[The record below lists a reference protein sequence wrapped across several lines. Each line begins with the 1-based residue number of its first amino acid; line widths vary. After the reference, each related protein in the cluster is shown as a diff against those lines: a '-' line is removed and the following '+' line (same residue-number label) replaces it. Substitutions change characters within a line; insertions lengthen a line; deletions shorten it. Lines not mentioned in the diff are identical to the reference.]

1 MQQRTFERASRP
13 PEEWA
18 SAYHAPVCVAQVL
31 GLLQG
36 CVKILDGTLG
46 GGGHAHALL
55 EQGAMVTALDRDP
68 QAVMVAAERLKPY
81 LDAGRLRIFD
91 GSYALVEEIDELAN
105 EFFDG
110 VLLDLGVSSHQL
122 DDDSRGFSFRP
133 DAPLDMRMEG
143 AGESAADV
151 LNLTDESALSRI
163 FREYG
168 DEPRAGR
175 LAREVV
181 RRRSAKPFCTSNDF
195 VGAIRATLGSRSG
208 APDFARLFQA
218 VRIATNNELGGLAT
232 ALPHLRD
239 KLVADG
245 VVVVISYHS
254 GEDRIVKNAFRD
266 WSAACI
272 CPARHPICT
281 CRGHP
286 LGELLTRRGIVA
298 DELERATNP
307 RARSARLRA
316 WRNGG

>member
-1 MQQRTFERASRP
+1 M
-13 PEEWA
+13 
-18 SAYHAPVCVAQVL
+18 
-31 GLLQG
+31 
-36 CVKILDGTLG
+36 LDGTLG
-46 GGGHAHALL
+46 GGGHTLALL

-68 QAVMVAAERLKPY
+68 QAVLVAAERLKPY
-81 LDAGRLRIFD
+81 LDAGRLRIFE
-91 GSYALVEEIDELAN
+91 GNYALVNEIAELSEAS
-105 EFFDG
+105 FDG
-110 VLLDLGVSSHQL
+110 ILLDLGVSSHQL
-122 DDDSRGFSFRP
+122 DADSRGFSFRP
-133 DAPLDMRMEG
+133 DALLDMRMEG
-143 AGESAADV
+143 TGETAADV
-151 LNLTDESALSRI
+151 LNVTDESELSRI

-168 DEPRAGR
+168 DEPRSGR

-218 VRIATNNELGGLAT
+218 VRIATNSELPGLAT
-232 ALPHLRD
+232 ALPKLRD
-239 KLVADG
+239 TLVAGG
-245 VVVVISYHS
+245 VIVVISYHS

-272 CPARHPICT
+272 CPARHPVCT

-286 LGELLTRRGIVA
+286 LGQTLTRRGIVA
-298 DELERATNP
+298 DEVERSTNP